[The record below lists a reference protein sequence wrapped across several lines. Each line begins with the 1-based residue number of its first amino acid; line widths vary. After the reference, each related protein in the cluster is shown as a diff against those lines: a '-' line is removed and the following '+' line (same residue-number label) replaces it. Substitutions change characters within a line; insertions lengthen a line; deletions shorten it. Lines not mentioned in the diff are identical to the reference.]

1 MIPVCLSMP
10 PTHRLEVS
18 LLPELCIQL
27 LVVGSGQQR
36 AVPSLPCDLG
46 AQDKTGPGWI
56 GCLGVRYVAE
66 AQSLLIPSVGVR
78 HWLVLAAWAGSAGQW
93 TGPLSCRRGDETHRI

>member
-1 MIPVCLSMP
+1 MAKLKEVRNRDGHVERKEDRVGSLAVCLCLP
-10 PTHRLEVS
+10 HRLEGS
-18 LLPELCIQL
+18 LVPELCIQL

-46 AQDKTGPGWI
+46 AQDKTGPGWT

-66 AQSLLIPSVGVR
+66 AQSLLIPSVGMR
-78 HWLVLAAWAGSAGQW
+78 H
-93 TGPLSCRRGDETHRI
+93 

>member
-1 MIPVCLSMP
+1 MQKWLKLKQVEKQRRPYRVKGRQGGIPVCLSMP

-18 LLPELCIQL
+18 LVPELCIQL

-46 AQDKTGPGWI
+46 AQDKTGPGWT

-78 HWLVLAAWAGSAGQW
+78 H
-93 TGPLSCRRGDETHRI
+93 